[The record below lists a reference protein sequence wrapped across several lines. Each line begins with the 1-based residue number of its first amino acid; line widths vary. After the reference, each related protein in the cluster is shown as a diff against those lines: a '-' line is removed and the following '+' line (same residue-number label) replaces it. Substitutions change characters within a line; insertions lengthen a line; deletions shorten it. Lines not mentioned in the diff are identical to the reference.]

1 MNNCIFCKII
11 KGEIPAKK
19 VYEDDNIIA
28 FDDINPKADVHILV
42 VPKKHIGSLIEIS
55 QSDKDLLG
63 ELIFKISEIAKK
75 IGLDKGGYKVIANNG
90 NGSGQIV
97 FHLHFHLLGG
107 WKMKA
112 EGWKI

>member
-1 MNNCIFCKII
+1 MNDCIFCKII
-11 KGEIPAKK
+11 KGEIPSKK
-19 VYEDDNIIA
+19 VYEDNNIIA
-28 FDDINPKADVHILV
+28 FDDISPKADVHILV
-42 VPKKHIGSLIEIS
+42 VPKKHIGSLIEIN

-63 ELIFKISEIAKK
+63 DLMLKISGIAKK

-90 NGSGQIV
+90 SGSGQIV